1 MTRPLHRPPSLSL
14 LLALPLAFAACG
26 AAPPPASGSAEA
38 PCHARDDARADGPV
52 TAGPTPKVQLTCE
65 VAVLET
71 PAGGEPR
78 ETIVSRPRIT
88 TLVGR
93 PATIESRAGA
103 TPQRGERLVS
113 VELSARTAGPTFDL
127 VGAGRLS
134 DGARALVEAATD
146 PDAAPAATL
155 RLRFAEPGAAEAW
168 EIRCQAG
175 DPG

>member
-1 MTRPLHRPPSLSL
+1 MNRLPIVSP
-14 LLALPLAFAACG
+14 LLALSLACAACG
-26 AAPPPASGSAEA
+26 AAPPPATDSADA

-65 VAVLET
+65 VAVLESQ
-71 PAGGEPR
+71 AGGEAR

-93 PATIESRAGA
+93 PATIESMAGA

-113 VELSARTAGPTFDL
+113 VELSARTAGPTYDL
-127 VGAGRLS
+127 VGQGRLTE
-134 DGARALVEAATD
+134 GARTLVEGATD

-155 RLRFAEPGAAEAW
+155 RLRLAEPGAAEAW

-175 DPG
+175 DAG